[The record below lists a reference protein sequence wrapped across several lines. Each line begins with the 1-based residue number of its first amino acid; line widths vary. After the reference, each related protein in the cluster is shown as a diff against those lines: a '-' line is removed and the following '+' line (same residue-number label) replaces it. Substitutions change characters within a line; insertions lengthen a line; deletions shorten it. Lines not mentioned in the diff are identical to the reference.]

1 MEKKLTNAESL
12 QIIELM
18 INRAKSEEKDSG
30 KGWIIWGWL
39 LFIASMTHYLMIM
52 FDFNEGR
59 KVWLVFGV
67 AGIILMLY
75 SVYMKRFRKT
85 DEPVKTYTGEL
96 VDRIGDAFFISLMVT
111 VIGANATGAFS
122 SGVNFGYLLLL
133 YAFWLYIHG
142 AAFRFQPMKYGA
154 YVNWAGA
161 IIIFLWFKELGR
173 NILLVHAAC
182 VALGYII
189 PGYMAQK
196 KFGKKNNPVMN
207 D

>member
-1 MEKKLTNAESL
+1 MN
-12 QIIELM
+12 
-18 INRAKSEEKDSG
+18 
-30 KGWIIWGWL
+30 
-39 LFIASMTHYLMIM
+39 M

-67 AGIILMLY
+67 AGIILMMY
-75 SVYMKRFRKT
+75 SVYRKRFLKR
-85 DEPVKTYTGEL
+85 DQPVRTYTGEL

-154 YVNWAGA
+154 YINWAGA
-161 IIIFLWFKELGR
+161 IIIFLWYKELGR
-173 NILLVHAAC
+173 NILLIHAAC
-182 VALGYII
+182 VVLGYII

-196 KFGKKNNPVMN
+196 KFGKKINPVVN
-207 D
+207 E

>member
-1 MEKKLTNAESL
+1 MENKLTNTESL

-39 LFIASMTHYLMIM
+39 LFIASMTHYVMNM

-67 AGIILMLY
+67 AGIILMMY
-75 SVYMKRFRKT
+75 SVYRKRFLNG
-85 DEPVKTYTGEL
+85 DQPVRTYTGEL

-122 SGVNFGYLLLL
+122 SGVNFG
-133 YAFWLYIHG
+133 LYIHG

-154 YVNWAGA
+154 YINWAGA
-161 IIIFLWFKELGR
+161 IIIFLWYKELGR
-173 NILLVHAAC
+173 NILLIHAAC

-196 KFGKKNNPVMN
+196 KFGKKNNPVVN
-207 D
+207 E

>member
-1 MEKKLTNAESL
+1 MEKKLTNTESL

-39 LFIASMTHYLMIM
+39 LFIASMTHYVMNML
-52 FDFNEGR
+52 DFNEGG

-67 AGIILMLY
+67 AGIILMAY
-75 SVYMKRFRKT
+75 SIYRKRILKAG
-85 DEPVKTYTGEL
+85 DPVKTYTGEL

-133 YAFWLYIHG
+133 YAFWLYIHA
-142 AAFRFQPMKYGA
+142 AAFRFRPMKYGA
-154 YVNWAGA
+154 YINWAGA
-161 IIIFLWFKELGR
+161 IIVFLWYKELGR
-173 NILLVHAAC
+173 NILLIHAAC

-196 KFGKKNNPVMN
+196 KFSKKNNLVVN

>member
-1 MEKKLTNAESL
+1 MEKKLTNTESL

-59 KVWLVFGV
+59 KVWLFFGV
-67 AGIILMLY
+67 AGIVLMLY
-75 SVYMKRFRKT
+75 SVYRKRFSKT
-85 DEPVKTYTGEL
+85 DEQVKTYTGEL
-96 VDRIGDAFFISLMVT
+96 VDRIGDAFFISLIVVM
-111 VIGANATGAFS
+111 IGSISTGIS
-122 SGVNFGYLLLL
+122 STGVNFGYLLML

-161 IIIFLWFKELGR
+161 IVIFVWYKELGR
-173 NILLVHAAC
+173 NILLIHAAC
-182 VALGYII
+182 VAFGYLI
-189 PGYMAQK
+189 PGYMASK
-196 KFGKKNNPVMN
+196 KFSKKNNPVVN

>member
-1 MEKKLTNAESL
+1 MEKKLSKTESL

-18 INRAKSEEKDSG
+18 INRAKNEEKDSG

-39 LFIASMTHYLMIM
+39 LFIASITHYFMIM
-52 FDFNEGR
+52 FDFNGGR

-67 AGIILMLY
+67 AGIILVLY
-75 SVYMKRFRKT
+75 SVYRKRFLKGDR
-85 DEPVKTYTGEL
+85 PVKTYTGEL

-111 VIGANATGAFS
+111 VIGTNATGAFY

-133 YAFWLYIHG
+133 YAFWLYIHS
-142 AAFRFQPMKYGA
+142 AAFRFLPMKYGA
-154 YVNWAGA
+154 YINWAGA
-161 IIIFLWFKELGR
+161 IIIFLWYKELGR
-173 NILLVHAAC
+173 NILLIHAAC

-196 KFGKKNNPVMN
+196 KFSKKYNQVVN